1 MAPTVRAPLR
11 KNRYSHK
18 LLYALVCVLFNEN
31 NFLFQTYNIFLVMY
45 KVILCEIITQMC
57 VHISSAIFYF
67 QILSSDSKYA
77 NPKIL

>member
-31 NFLFQTYNIFLVMY
+31 NFLFQTYFLSNV
-45 KVILCEIITQMC
+45 
-57 VHISSAIFYF
+57 
-67 QILSSDSKYA
+67 
-77 NPKIL
+77 